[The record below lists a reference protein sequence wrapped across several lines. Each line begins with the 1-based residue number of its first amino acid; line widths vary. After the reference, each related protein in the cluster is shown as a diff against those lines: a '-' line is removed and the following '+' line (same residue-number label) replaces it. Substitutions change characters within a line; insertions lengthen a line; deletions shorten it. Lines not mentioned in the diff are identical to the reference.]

1 MKGATFILRISWDE
15 AWHIMEQAVSRG
27 LKRKKKRIPKTIG
40 VDEKSVGKGHD
51 YITLAND
58 VDRATVDYIGDDR
71 KQESLDGYFG
81 CSSEKKREK
90 IKAIAVD
97 IWDPYL
103 ASIRNYL
110 PEVEEKIIFDR
121 YHFMTHIIKA
131 VDEVRKE
138 EHRELK
144 RAEDER
150 LAGSKYLWLYW
161 RENVPDKHK
170 SRLRSLSRQNL
181 KTARAWAI
189 KESFREL
196 WGFRHS
202 AWALRHFTAWYF
214 WATHSRLEPLIE
226 KARMFVPDSDV
237 LQASDHQCGERR
249 TQFQDPDDQEDGLRL
264 PEPRELR
271 DRELFPLRGLIS
283 LSCYP

>member
-1 MKGATFILRISWDE
+1 
-15 AWHIMEQAVSRG
+15 MEQAVSRG